1 MQTIGLLGG
10 MSWESSVL
18 YEELINTEV
27 RGRLGG
33 MHSADLLLRSY
44 DFAEI
49 TALQAASDWD
59 GAGQLLA
66 ADAKKLESG
75 GAEII
80 ALCSNTMHRVAPA
93 IQDALD
99 VPFIHICDALAAEVK
114 AQGLSSVGL
123 IGTQF
128 TMEPG
133 FYREWLEGAGLSVI
147 VPSEEEQLMIHKVIY
162 DELAQGVLNRSSH
175 EDFLDV
181 IDRLGAAGAE
191 GVISG
196 CAEIELLVSG
206 DDVFVPYFAST
217 EVHSRAIVE
226 ASLA

>member
-33 MHSADLLLRSY
+33 VHSADLLLRSY

-49 TALQAASDWD
+49 AALQAASDWD

-75 GAEII
+75 GAEVI

-93 IQDALD
+93 IEDSLD
-99 VPFIHICDALAAEVK
+99 VPFIHICDAVAAEVK
-114 AQGLSSVGL
+114 GQGVSSIGL

-133 FYREWLEGAGLSVI
+133 FYRERLEGAGLTVI
-147 VPSEEEQLMIHKVIY
+147 VPPDDEQAMIHKVIY
-162 DELAQGVLNRSSH
+162 DELVKGVLNRSSH

-196 CAEIELLVSG
+196 CAEIELLVSS

-217 EVHSRAIVE
+217 AVHSRAIVD
-226 ASLA
+226 AALD